1 MSVDELFQDSS
12 MNIWL
17 RRLPPGDG
25 PSHLDIGE
33 ETIRKIPT
41 AKQEVIGG

>member
-1 MSVDELFQDSS
+1 MFADERFQDPS

-17 RRLPPGDG
+17 RRLPPETVPPTSTLGK
-25 PSHLDIGE
+25 